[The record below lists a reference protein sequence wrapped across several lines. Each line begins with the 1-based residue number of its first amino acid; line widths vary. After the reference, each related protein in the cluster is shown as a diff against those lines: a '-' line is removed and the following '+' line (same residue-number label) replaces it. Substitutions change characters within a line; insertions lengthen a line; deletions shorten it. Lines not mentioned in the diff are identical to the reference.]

1 MGSMAATRAR
11 AFPPGIH
18 PPSLTWFKDNDAQ
31 DIDWDLQRR
40 HLKFLVESG
49 VHGVVL
55 AGTNGEAATLTR
67 DEKTQLI
74 RVTREVATEADRAD
88 LPVTVGCVG
97 QCTRD
102 VIADTKAAHE
112 AGADFALVLTP
123 SFFHFAMNEDA
134 IVGFFTE
141 LADASPI
148 PIVIYNFPGVAAG
161 LDVNSEMLAKL
172 GAHPNIVGAKLTCG
186 GIAKVA
192 RIKAQYEPQEFAAIA
207 GQSDWLLPALTVGG
221 IGTVTGVG
229 NLYPRACIQIFDL
242 FSEGKLAEA
251 ASAQVRLAEI
261 EWGFGKGGINVLPTN
276 AAIQESFDDVF
287 NYASFM
293 WDGNEIWESPNW
305 GHQNLSML
313 DSTAPHPIATPSFSP
328 TLSPPLGNTLEVA
341 MSSTHSDGQPSM
353 LDEHAVA
360 LNVPSEDRVLLDY
373 FVKSVVPPIIA
384 QVETQSR
391 WISMRQ
397 TLLSMSQSSSMLR
410 NAILAFSALFLSR
423 QGELVGD
430 TKEYYTRTASELARH
445 DQAAKSESKGR
456 EAARRA
462 AVLAALFFLSYTDL
476 LEGRIDLTHANLKKA
491 YDIYKSA
498 DKEQFRNVEIRLL
511 SWIRLIDARAVSAG
525 GQGLFLS
532 ESDEKL
538 LSYSSPGSH
547 DGAEPGT
554 DEQPERDIEEVLFDI
569 LYQPGIDFYQKVQ
582 SFMGRISHQ
591 DPWHRRRNTVEDE
604 TEVMNIAAEIS
615 KDLRLLY
622 EARPPLMDYAVAGL
636 LKAPHVSPNLAF
648 TITRAFRTFLSNYH
662 ASKIHLHRVA
672 YKSLPLTNETN
683 ESIEA
688 IRNLAKMLVEGP
700 QDMLPVNMLWPLLMW
715 GTEEKSLEERAWI
728 KSQILCMEKV
738 ATNARITSQVLDEV
752 QRRQDSMNARQ
763 DIREVMEHIFNS
775 CFAIV

>member
-1 MGSMAATRAR
+1 MQQTGAQAAQQQQPPLLNPKRAR
-11 AFPPGIH
+11 
-18 PPSLTWFKDNDAQ
+18 SK
-31 DIDWDLQRR
+31 
-40 HLKFLVESG
+40 
-49 VHGVVL
+49 
-55 AGTNGEAATLTR
+55 NG
-67 DEKTQLI
+67 
-74 RVTREVATEADRAD
+74 
-88 LPVTVGCVG
+88 
-97 QCTRD
+97 
-102 VIADTKAAHE
+102 
-112 AGADFALVLTP
+112 F
-123 SFFHFAMNEDA
+123 
-134 IVGFFTE
+134 
-141 LADASPI
+141 
-148 PIVIYNFPGVAAG
+148 
-161 LDVNSEMLAKL
+161 
-172 GAHPNIVGAKLTCG
+172 
-186 GIAKVA
+186 
-192 RIKAQYEPQEFAAIA
+192 
-207 GQSDWLLPALTVGG
+207 
-221 IGTVTGVG
+221 
-229 NLYPRACIQIFDL
+229 
-242 FSEGKLAEA
+242 
-251 ASAQVRLAEI
+251 
-261 EWGFGKGGINVLPTN
+261 LPTN

-293 WDGNEIWESPNW
+293 WDGDEIWEPPNW
-305 GHQNLSML
+305 GHQDLSML
-313 DSTAPHPIATPSFSP
+313 DSTVPHPTATPSISP
-328 TLSPPLGNTLEVA
+328 ILSPPLGNTFEVA
-341 MSSTHSDGQPSM
+341 MSSTHSDGQSSM

-384 QVETQSR
+384 QVETQSK

-397 TLLSMSQSSSMLR
+397 TLLSMSLSSSMLR

-423 QGELVGD
+423 QGKQVGD
-430 TKEYYTRTASELARH
+430 TKGYYTRTASELARH
-445 DQAAKSESKGR
+445 DQTTESESKGH
-456 EAARRA
+456 EAVSRA
-462 AVLAALFFLSYTDL
+462 AVLATLFFLSYTDL
-476 LEGRIDLTHANLKKA
+476 LEGRMDLTHANLKKA

-498 DKEQFRNVEIRLL
+498 DKKQFRNVELRLL

-554 DEQPERDIEEVLFDI
+554 DEQPETDIEEVLFDI
-569 LYQPGIDFYQKVQ
+569 LYQPGIVFYQKVQ

-615 KDLRLLY
+615 KDLRRLY

-672 YKSLPLTNETN
+672 YKSLPLTSETN

-700 QDMLPVNMLWPLLMW
+700 EDMLPVNMLWPLLMW
-715 GTEEKSLEERAWI
+715 GTEEKNLEERAWI
-728 KSQILCMEKV
+728 KSQILRMERV

-763 DIREVMEHIFNS
+763 DIRQVMEHIFNS